1 MSKTKLLIS
10 PSELVL
16 PNLPIWVNEI
26 HHSSCSEQKSQ
37 NHFWLLS
44 LTFHIQSGN
53 TYPSLKYIQ
62 NQTSHLNPSH
72 HHLMHE
78 LLNSLLR
85 SLLISYLNILW
96 NRKQHPHH
104 SPYSLSCFVFLHS
117 TITCKHT
124 FVCLPQLNM
133 NATMFVD
140 IPKPLEECLTVV
152 KQLHERRTRI
162 ILAGRNWTCGERV
175 MKPKVLQIK
184 ERPPKFFHEGR
195 GVHGIQ
201 DQTS

>member
-1 MSKTKLLIS
+1 MKFII
-10 PSELVL
+10 LVVQNK
-16 PNLPIWVNEI
+16 NLRITFD
-26 HHSSCSEQKSQ
+26 S
-37 NHFWLLS
+37 FLS
-44 LTFHIQSGN
+44 RSTSNPSGN